1 MRRIDRGPPP
11 RDEQGNV
18 IQFKSNPDAASYLRE
33 RIGDYCSYCE
43 RTGDLHLEHVIPVSL
58 RLDLEREWSNFLLGC
73 RNCNSIKSNNNESR
87 NGYLWPDRDDTESA
101 FEYLSEGRVRV
112 RDDLPEPDR
121 SRARALYHLVGLG
134 RRPRKSATA
143 RDRRWLATDRRWLKR
158 QQAWRK
164 AEIARQEYMSGKASE
179 LIVTVL
185 AQETG
190 FWSVWMT
197 VFENHPKICGRLRR
211 GFPGTR

>member
-11 RDEQGNV
+11 RDEQGKA
-18 IQFKSNPDAASYLRE
+18 IRFKQNRDAAAYLRE

-43 RTGDLHLEHVIPVSL
+43 RTGDLHLEHVIPVS
-58 RLDLEREWSNFLLGC
+58 RRPDLEWVWSNFLLGC
-73 RNCNSIKSNNNESR
+73 ENCNGIKGNHNESR
-87 NGYLWPDRDDTESA
+87 NGYLWPDRDGTESA

-121 SRARALYHLVGLG
+121 SRARALYRLVRLG
-134 RRPRKSATA
+134 RRPGKGATA
-143 RDRRWLATDRRWLKR
+143 GDRRWQKR
-158 QQAWRK
+158 RK
-164 AEIARQEYMSGKASE
+164 AWGVAEEAHRKYMSGVPAE
-179 LIVTVL
+179 LIITL

-197 VFENHPKICGRLRR
+197 VFADRPEICDGLRH